1 MGWTPQALDL
11 IIMYEGK
18 LRNSAKLRQDGD
30 YGRLRSGSH
39 YDEQDP
45 KEGNLE

>member
-18 LRNSAKLRQDGD
+18 LRNSAKLRQDEITD
-30 YGRLRSGSH
+30 V
-39 YDEQDP
+39 
-45 KEGNLE
+45 